1 MRRLPLLFRL
11 RVVFSFSDI
20 QKLLNVQNSL
30 GTRQQA
36 PFSKDNEKPAWKVY
50 YKQVDF
56 TAGVPRIPFS
66 YWNILI
72 FIRTIYIQVIIKLLE

>member
-1 MRRLPLLFRL
+1 MRRLPLLFRMRL
-11 RVVFSFSDI
+11 AFSFSNI

-30 GTRQQA
+30 GTCQEA
-36 PFSKDNEKPAWKVY
+36 PFSKDNGKSAWKVY

-56 TAGVPRIPFS
+56 TASVPRVPFS

-72 FIRTIYIQVIIKLLE
+72 FIYTIIYNTNYSNCY